1 VEVARLSKAVVKL
14 PILHMHLVIE
24 GGEIDFPIHLPAT
37 YLGLKL

>member
-1 VEVARLSKAVVKL
+1 MKVERLSTAVVEL
-14 PILHMHLVIE
+14 PILQMHLVIE